1 VTDASKHAP
10 TEPIFVDPFGSSHG
24 SLRTPKG
31 MGDLLPP
38 DAEEL
43 RTLTRIVINRFEQ
56 CGYDLIVTPL
66 FEHADVVERGT
77 DALDPREL
85 LRFVE
90 PESGEVAVLR
100 PDITPQIARA
110 VATRLSTHPAPWRLC
125 YEGRVIRRRRGR
137 ARSHQQI
144 TQAGIECVGFPGPEA
159 DVEVLELVA
168 SACEDTQLPAFRIE
182 LSQVSIAQSL
192 LDTLPA
198 ALHAPISERLAR
210 KDAAA
215 IAQLAREANLP
226 ADTTRYLCAL
236 VEHYGDA
243 DVLDSA
249 ERELTWPSARDAIA
263 NLRELVAR
271 LDHDSTRARLGFDLS
286 DARGSSY
293 YTGMS
298 FNVLAAGPGEPIAS
312 GGRYDQLFQ
321 RYGVARPATGFAFD
335 LENLQWALRACG
347 KGRVEPRA
355 FRVAVG
361 LGSAA
366 EQRRVAESLRQRQLV
381 VATLPSH
388 GDLQSCLAFAKSW
401 GYDAVL
407 ALESGR
413 ARLVRTRDASERQIA
428 GTAGAA
434 HSADAANIAA
444 LQSWAQE
451 ATKD

>member
-1 VTDASKHAP
+1 MTDASKHVP

-38 DAEEL
+38 EAEEL
-43 RTLTRIVINRFEQ
+43 RTLTRVVINQFEQ
-56 CGYDLIVTPL
+56 SGYDLIVTPL

-110 VATRLSTHPAPWRLC
+110 VATRLARHTGPWRLC

-144 TQAGIECVGFPGPEA
+144 TQAGVECVGLSGPEA

-168 SACEDTQLPAFRIE
+168 SACESTELPEFRIE
-182 LSQVSIAQSL
+182 LSHVSIAQSL

-198 ALHAPISERLAR
+198 PLHAPISERLAR
-210 KDAAA
+210 KDGEAL
-215 IAQLAREANLP
+215 AQLAREANLH
-226 ADTTRYLCAL
+226 ADTTRQLCAL
-236 VEHYGDA
+236 VEHYGDV
-243 DVLDSA
+243 DMLDSA
-249 ERELTWPSARDAIA
+249 QRELTWPSAQAAIS
-263 NLRELVAR
+263 NLRELVAK
-271 LDHDSTRARLGFDLS
+271 LDRDSTRARLGFDLS

-293 YTGMS
+293 YTGIS

-312 GGRYDQLFQ
+312 GGRYDHLLQ
-321 RYGVARPATGFAFD
+321 RYGAPRPATGFAFD
-335 LENLQWALRACG
+335 LENLQWALLACG

-361 LGSAA
+361 FGTPA
-366 EQRRVAESLRQRQLV
+366 EQRRVAESLRKRQLV
-381 VATLPSH
+381 AATLPSH
-388 GDLQSCLAFAKSW
+388 NDLQSCLAFAKSW

-407 ALESGR
+407 ALDGVR
-413 ARLVRTRDASERQIA
+413 ARLVRTRDASERA
-428 GTAGAA
+428 VAA
-434 HSADAANIAA
+434 HNPADIAA

>member
-1 VTDASKHAP
+1 
-10 TEPIFVDPFGSSHG
+10 
-24 SLRTPKG
+24 LRTPKG

-43 RTLTRIVINRFEQ
+43 RNLTRVVVNRFEQ
-56 CGYDLIVTPL
+56 HGYDLIVTPL

-110 VATRLSTHPAPWRLC
+110 IATRLNTYPAPWRLC

-144 TQAGIECVGFPGPEA
+144 TQAGFECVGLTGPES
-159 DVEVLELVA
+159 DVEVLELTA
-168 SACEDTQLPAFRIE
+168 SACEIAQLTDFRIE
-182 LSQVSIAQSL
+182 LSHVSIAQSL
-192 LDTLPA
+192 LDTLPKQ
-198 ALHAPISERLAR
+198 LHAPISERLAR
-210 KDAAA
+210 KDVAALGQFA
-215 IAQLAREANLP
+215 HEANLP
-226 ADTTRYLCAL
+226 DDTTHHLCAL
-236 VEHYGDA
+236 VEHYGDIE
-243 DVLDSA
+243 VLDSA
-249 ERELTWPSARDAIA
+249 ERELRWPAAQNAIA

-271 LDHDSTRARLGFDLS
+271 LDRDSTRARLGFDLS

-298 FNVLAAGPGEPIAS
+298 FSVLAAGPGEPIGN
-312 GGRYDQLFQ
+312 GGRYDQLLQ
-321 RYGVARPATGFAFD
+321 RYGAARPATGFAFD

-347 KGRVEPRA
+347 HGRVEQRA
-355 FRVAVG
+355 FRVAIG
-361 LGSAA
+361 LGSPS
-366 EQRRVAESLRQRQLV
+366 EQRRIAESLRKQQIV
-381 VATLPSH
+381 AATLPSH
-388 GDLQSCLAFAKSW
+388 VDLQSCLAFAKSW

-407 ALESGR
+407 ALEGTR
-413 ARLVRTRDASERQIA
+413 AHLVRTRDAGERQLVS
-428 GTAGAA
+428 THHAA
-434 HSADAANIAA
+434 QAATDIAA

-451 ATKD
+451 AAKD